1 MLAARPASPAGVASR
16 GPKTRLRHGVALME
30 RVRLIV
36 RLAGLVGLVLLY
48 LPLHYAWLLAGKSSP
63 WPSRFLGAAAR
74 MCGVRLTIVGQPLR
88 AHALL
93 VCNHQSWL
101 DIPILGGACRC
112 AFVAKAELVDVPV
125 VGWMC
130 RLNRTIFI
138 KREDRHALGAQI
150 EAVRAG
156 LAQGPVAIFAEGTTN
171 DGTALLPFKPALLQV
186 LDPAPTGVRV
196 QPLFLDYG
204 ASASAIAWG
213 EEDGVVNARRVLGH
227 RGVLP
232 VTLQC
237 LEPFD
242 PARMGD
248 RKAIAAEARRRIVA
262 AIAASGSGVRA

>member
-1 MLAARPASPAGVASR
+1 MS
-16 GPKTRLRHGVALME
+16 
-30 RVRLIV
+30 RVRFAA

-48 LPLHYAWLLAGKSSP
+48 VPLHYAWKLASKSSP

-74 MCGVRLTIVGQPLR
+74 MCGVRLRIVGEPLR
-88 AHALL
+88 RDSLV

-101 DIPILGGACRC
+101 DILILGGATGA
-112 AFVAKAELVDVPV
+112 AFVAKAELADVPV

-138 KREDRHALGAQI
+138 KREDRRALGAQI

-171 DGTALLPFKPALLQV
+171 DGTMLLPFKPALLQV
-186 LDPAPTGVRV
+186 LDPAPPRVRV

-204 ASASAIAWG
+204 PAAPKIGWG
-213 EEDGVVNARRVLGH
+213 EEDGAINARRVLGR
-227 RGVLP
+227 RGRLA
-232 VTLQC
+232 VTLHC

-242 PARMGD
+242 PAAVGA
-248 RKAIAAEARRRIVA
+248 RKAIAAEARRRIVEA
-262 AIAASGSGVRA
+262 MAASGSGMRV